1 MYSRLAKV
9 FYFLTTAFFIIA
21 FLYIY
26 ALLPE
31 QISYEVRVG
40 EIPTDQISRDT
51 YFFISMALFVVLNLL
66 IIVPAKMIENQAGER
81 FRKVF
86 RIGDPFRDHMIA
98 WIYSFSGILNINLA
112 IMAFFILRIN
122 NLSGIGSGL
131 IEFIFYLAP
140 LFFLIWIVF
149 LFIILGKKIKKI
161 QSV

>member
-1 MYSRLAKV
+1 MYSRLSKV
-9 FYFLTTAFFIIA
+9 FYFLTTVFFIAA

-31 QISYEVRVG
+31 KISYEVTTG
-40 EIPTDQISRDT
+40 EIPTNQISRDT
-51 YFFISMALFVVLNLL
+51 YFFISLALFVVLNLL
-66 IIVPAKMIENQAGER
+66 IIVPAKMIENQAGRR

-98 WIYSFSGILNINLA
+98 WIYSFSGILNINLI

-131 IEFIFYLAP
+131 IGFVFYLAP

-149 LFIILGKKIKKI
+149 LFIILGKKIKKV